1 MALCLA
7 LTLLGGCSALRI
19 GYNQGADLVYWWLD
33 GYADF
38 DDAQARRARGALSDW
53 FAWHRRTQLPEYAR
67 LLARA
72 QADVAADTSPEQ
84 ICNWWSSIGKRI
96 ETSLEQAI
104 PAAADLMLE
113 LTAPQLQHIEQR
125 YAKKN
130 AEFRDDFLN
139 PDPLERRRATV
150 KRYVDRA
157 ESIYG
162 RLDEAQREQV
172 ARMVAA
178 SPFDTERWFSERV
191 QRQQDALQMMRRL
204 TQERADRDQAQAA
217 LRAYSNRW
225 TRSPREDYRRYAD
238 TLLQFNCA
246 LVAALHNSSTP
257 AQRQAAAQKFKGWEN
272 DARALA
278 ADAAR

>member
-1 MALCLA
+1 VALCLA